1 MGKIVIMATS
11 EKIASISRQFIMTL
25 PEKEQENVKIIN
37 VRLNSAVRIAQGLNP
52 NEVDAVI
59 VRGNTA
65 IVLSNANLPFPIIPI
80 IVYTSEIANAFQQ
93 ARKLSGKEKPFVG
106 IAGFDQSIGSISALN
121 ALLDVSGIQ
130 IRFYHIY
137 NHRDIIAAANKG
149 VQDELDVMIGGP
161 LCVEECQKVGLPA
174 IELESTIASL
184 LPAYE
189 QAREFQ
195 NSLVRQQSISSE
207 DNALSSYVKELIVS
221 VDKTGCIISSNHFI
235 NSTFHIFPQLVKGIY
250 ISKHPFFEQ
259 TTLEEIA
266 AAALDHS
273 AILITYHDCVY
284 ALKTLKEI
292 TKRQEEQYILSVYP
306 ISEIHDIDLA
316 VRRVLYTQ
324 ESSQTLS
331 LEDLE
336 YYGLISREAFQKSL
350 VHTHTTLPVLISSPC
365 GGGGELL
372 AHAIH
377 NHRSD
382 EGNPFLSFDCQYFV
396 HISDS
401 SMIHDKLKESVQ
413 ASMDGTLFLSHLE
426 SLSPDIQDYLANII
440 QIQYRTN
447 ALDKEPIHRPPK
459 LILETQIPV
468 EDLLRDSRLSQR
480 LFYQLSASIIELLPL
495 SERSDDLYKIFG
507 FYFCKYR
514 NIKYVPADHYAC
526 QNALC
531 SYYWPGNLIQ
541 LGVFARYMA
550 ETRQDTSV
558 TYGEIQKAIA
568 ELYGFLEQNK
578 KPPVSQEKQE
588 TPKVPYVILKNQV
601 LTLNHLK
608 KALDNNNGNRTRAAK
623 ELGISRTSFWKC
635 YQELQ
640 AKETQRIKEL
650 S

>member
-11 EKIASISRQFIMTL
+11 DKIASISRQFIMTL

-37 VRLNSAVRIAQGLNP
+37 VRLSNAVRIAQGLNP

-130 IRFYHIY
+130 TRFYHIY

-174 IELESTIASL
+174 IELESTIASI

-195 NSLVRQQSISSE
+195 NSLIRQQSISSE
-207 DNALSSYVKELIVS
+207 DNSLSSYVKELIVS

-250 ISKHPFFEQ
+250 ISKHPFFAH
-259 TTLEEIA
+259 TSLEEIEA
-266 AAALDHS
+266 AAQNHL
-273 AILITYHDCVY
+273 AILLTHHDCVY
-284 ALKTLKEI
+284 VLKAVKEI
-292 TKRQEEQYILSVYP
+292 TKKQEEQYILSIYP
-306 ISEIHDIDLA
+306 ISEIHNIDLA
-316 VRRVLYTQ
+316 IRRVLYAQ
-324 ESSQTLS
+324 ESTHLLC
-331 LEDLE
+331 LEDME
-336 YYGLISREAFQKSL
+336 YHGLISKDVLKKAL
-350 VHTHTTLPVLISSPC
+350 IHTHTTLPILISSPC

-377 NHRSD
+377 GHRS
-382 EGNPFLSFDCQYFV
+382 EEKSPFLSFDCQYFV
-396 HISDS
+396 HTPDS
-401 SMIHDKLKESVQ
+401 SIIREKIKEFVQDSV
-413 ASMDGTLFLSHLE
+413 DGTLFISHLE
-426 SLSPDIQDYLANII
+426 SLPFDIQDYLANII
-440 QIQYRTN
+440 QAYYHIGLSDVET
-447 ALDKEPIHRPPK
+447 IHRPPK
-459 LILETQIPV
+459 IILEIQIPT
-468 EDLLRDSRLSQR
+468 DRLLWKSLLSQR
-480 LFYQLSASIIELLPL
+480 LFFQLSASIIELLPL
-495 SERSDDLYKIFG
+495 AARTDDLYKVFG

-514 NIKYVPADHYAC
+514 KTKYVPADYYPL

-531 SYYWPGNLIQ
+531 SYHWPGNLIQ
-541 LGVFARYMA
+541 IDVFARYIA
-550 ETRQDTSV
+550 ETHQDTPV
-558 TYGEIQKAIA
+558 TSTIIQKTIS
-568 ELYGFLEQNK
+568 ELYSFLDINK
-578 KPPVSQEKQE
+578 EPPVPQEKQE
-588 TPKVPYVILKNQV
+588 TPKVPYVVLKNKV
-601 LTLNHLK
+601 LTLDHLK
-608 KALDNNNGNRTRAAK
+608 KALDNNNGNRTQAAK

-640 AKETQRIKEL
+640 SQNMQQIK
-650 S
+650 